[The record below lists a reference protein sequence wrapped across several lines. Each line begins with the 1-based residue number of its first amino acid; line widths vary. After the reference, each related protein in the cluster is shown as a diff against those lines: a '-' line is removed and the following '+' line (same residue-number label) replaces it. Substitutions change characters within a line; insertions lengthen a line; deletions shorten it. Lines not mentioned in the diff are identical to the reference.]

1 MQNILIADNAK
12 NHRGY
17 FLCGFFLLR
26 IEIRIVRP
34 AEQIFDGDI
43 EIVREEDQGFV
54 IRLAG
59 FRLVPAYRILAH
71 IQFHRQS
78 DL

>member
-1 MQNILIADNAK
+1 MQK
-12 NHRGY
+12 TTEGTS
-17 FLCGFFLLR
+17 LCGFFLLR
-26 IEIRIVRP
+26 IEIRIIRP
-34 AEQIFDGDI
+34 AEQIVDGDI

-59 FRLVPAYRILAH
+59 FCLIPAYRILTH

-78 DL
+78 NLREAFLFS

>member
-1 MQNILIADNAK
+1 MKEQ

-26 IEIRIVRP
+26 IKLRIIRS
-34 AEQIFDGDI
+34 AEQIVDGDI

-59 FRLVPAYRILAH
+59 FCLIPAYRILAH

-78 DL
+78 DLREAFLFP